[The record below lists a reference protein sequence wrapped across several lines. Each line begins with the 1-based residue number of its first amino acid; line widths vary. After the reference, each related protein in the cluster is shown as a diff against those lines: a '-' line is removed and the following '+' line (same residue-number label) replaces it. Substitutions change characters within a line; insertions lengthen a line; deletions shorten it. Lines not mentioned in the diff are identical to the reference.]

1 MKRIV
6 AYYCSSCSGRHT
18 ATLVRNADGQR
29 FLEMGWRQ

>member
-6 AYYCSSCSGRHT
+6 AIQCRPRST
-18 ATLVRNADGQR
+18 WNIAALVRNADGQR